1 MFCSNESSISGR
13 EKPSRNAFT
22 CHVLKEAP
30 RLTVNR
36 FGLLSL
42 KTNIDEILTLDANFL
57 LTVTILFSLPILT
70 FVQ

>member
-1 MFCSNESSISGR
+1 MKVVYLDGKSLRGMRS
-13 EKPSRNAFT
+13 PVT
-22 CHVLKEAP
+22 CLRKLT

-42 KTNIDEILTLDANFL
+42 KTNIDEILTWDANFL